1 MYPNDNSLAF
11 KNSKGL
17 RWGEK
22 SEKEKKQ
29 MEKQTNRLS
38 YDKEVTKT
46 KKKTL
51 IVNGLG
57 KEYGLHSLGHFVWSA
72 LKFFFNK
79 SPVC

>member
-46 KKKTL
+46 KKKNTDRQWFRER
-51 IVNGLG
+51 VR
-57 KEYGLHSLGHFVWSA
+57 VA
-72 LKFFFNK
+72 LFRSFCLVSFEFFLNK